1 MIKTIFVRSSVIAR
15 LESGP
20 VGPYLNPLI
29 TALRAQRYAPY
40 TIQQYLTTTSGA
52 SFSYYVENSDPNRCH
67 TRSEE
72 KIPSAKNSLDSG
84 RRQYYFH
91 SVLTQ

>member
-15 LESGP
+15 LESEP

-40 TIQQYLTTTSGA
+40 TIQQYL
-52 SFSYYVENSDPNRCH
+52 
-67 TRSEE
+67 
-72 KIPSAKNSLDSG
+72 KSADAFARWLA
-84 RRQYYFH
+84 RQGLA
-91 SVLTQ
+91 LTNVGY